1 MGVEQIWNIV
11 REEFSNLGFT
21 TIGNIEPQKELTA
34 FARGG
39 TLLKNDAPVGGLR
52 MNVEKGGEV
61 TCTILSGEGRQS
73 AHRFSDSTQ
82 NGIKQAVAQ
91 LVAECFPDG

>member
-11 REEFSNLGFT
+11 RQEFSNLGFT
-21 TIGNIEPQKELTA
+21 TIGNIEPQEEPVA

-39 TLLKNDAPVGGLR
+39 TLLRNNAPVGGLR

-61 TCTILSGEGRQS
+61 TCTILGKEGRKSPQ
-73 AHRFSDSTQ
+73 RTSDSTQ
-82 NGIKQAVAQ
+82 NAIKQAVAQ
-91 LVAECFPDG
+91 LVAECFPEG